1 MIRFLGVSF
10 VSALFMFLLTGCSI
24 DRVEIISH
32 PSQTKPGDT
41 IDVVFTSVYT
51 YATNSSSSLFGTSR
65 DSLHVLIGKPS
76 EFEIVSLGYYKSD
89 FSITNMLKDNTIPEE
104 ELAESLAVFA
114 SRQQRMSA
122 DNNLANAFSGRTV
135 PAHNGDITEDI
146 NTDDIDQ
153 WSGFSSKI
161 DINIPMMSQLD
172 TALSLEAAMSTAQD
186 AGFSFDSTMLDSLP
200 VEVDT
205 VGMTVYPIFL
215 FARIATAS
223 VQGDFRLY
231 YYGKTGPLPSPEV
244 DTTSEIPDVDR
255 GDMVFQPIVLSETSV
270 LNSLFRGS
278 QKSIRAYPNPFR
290 EKVQIDLGS
299 LNTRD
304 VKIEIYSVG
313 GNLIRKLTPGK
324 TSQMFWDGK
333 DKSGTAVSP
342 GAYLIRVIDGKNFLS
357 RKVDYIK

>member
-1 MIRFLGVSF
+1 MIRFLNVSF
-10 VSALFMFLLTGCSI
+10 VSTLFMFLLAGCSI

-41 IDVVFTSVYT
+41 IDVVFTSVYA
-51 YATNSSSSLFGTSR
+51 YAINSSSSLFGTSR

-76 EFEIVSLGYYKSD
+76 EFKIVSLGFYKSD
-89 FSITNMLKDNTIPEE
+89 FSIINMLKDNAIPEE

-114 SRQQRMSA
+114 GRQQPMIA
-122 DNNLANAFSGRTV
+122 DTNLANAFAGRTV
-135 PAHNGDITEDI
+135 PAHNGDITEEI
-146 NTDDIDQ
+146 NTDDVDL

-161 DINIPMMSQLD
+161 DINIPAMSQLD
-172 TALSLEAAMSTAQD
+172 TALSLEAAMSIAKE
-186 AGFSFDSTMLDSLP
+186 AGFPFDSTMLDAFS

-205 VGMTVYPIFL
+205 IGMTVYPIFL

-223 VQGDFRLY
+223 LQGNFRLY
-231 YYGKTGPLPSPEV
+231 YYGKTGPLPSPEA
-244 DTTSEIPDVDR
+244 SEDNDR
-255 GDMVFQPIVLSETSV
+255 GDNMAFTSLVLSETSV
-270 LNSLFRGS
+270 LNSVFRGS

-290 EKVQIDLGS
+290 EKVQIDLRS
-299 LNTRD
+299 LNSSD

-313 GNLIRKLTPGK
+313 GNLIKKLTPGK

-342 GAYLIRVIDGKNFLS
+342 GAYLIRVIDGKNILS